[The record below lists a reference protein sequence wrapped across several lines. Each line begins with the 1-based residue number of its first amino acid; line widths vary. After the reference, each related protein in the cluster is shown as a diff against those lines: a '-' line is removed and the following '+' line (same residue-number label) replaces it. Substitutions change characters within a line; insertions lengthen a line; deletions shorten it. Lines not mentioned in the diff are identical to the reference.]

1 VDGGR
6 ARRRQFAALAP
17 LPDDAAGAGAGELP
31 FEAVELSFDD
41 DDELSL
47 DEEPDE
53 DAVSDA
59 VADLRLSVR

>member
-1 VDGGR
+1 L
-6 ARRRQFAALAP
+6 AAL
-17 LPDDAAGAGAGELP
+17 PDEVDAAAAGDELP
-31 FEAVELSFDD
+31 FEAEELSFA

-47 DEEPDE
+47 DEEPE